1 MTEPSSPG
9 RPPQNPTAAALFHFF
24 DSARLSAALS
34 TAIIATGFLAFFIRT
49 LIGWAGLIAILATLA
64 VLAAAALAA
73 RRDSLEWRGILPLSL
88 LFFIGW
94 SALSIFWSQY
104 QWSTL
109 GGLAY
114 QAVFA
119 GLAVFVALTRD
130 LIQIVRAVG
139 DVLRVV
145 LMLSL
150 ALEILSGVL
159 IDVPIRFLGISGDI
173 AYFGPIQGVEG
184 TRNQLGLVALLALVT
199 FGTELLTKS
208 VRRGVGIGSIVTA
221 GATVLLSQSPVSLG
235 VLAVLG
241 VASLTLLGL
250 RRTTPERRRVWQGA
264 FIAVGVVA
272 FGVLYGARDRL
283 LGIMDASNE
292 LNVRLDVW
300 RELGLLI
307 TQHTLEGWGW
317 VGTWRPQLSPFYAIR
332 SAPSGEHVSALNAY
346 IDVWFQLGLVGLFA
360 FVTLALLAFGR
371 SWILASR
378 KRSRV
383 YVWPALMLVTL
394 LTTSLAESLALV
406 DFGWMILVICS
417 VKAAQELSWRHSLP
431 D

>member
-1 MTEPSSPG
+1 MTDSPRMHPVAQAVLEFFG
-9 RPPQNPTAAALFHFF
+9 TPRTSAL
-24 DSARLSAALS
+24 LS
-34 TAIIATGFLAFFIRT
+34 TVIIATGFFAFAIRS
-49 LIGWAGLIAILATLA
+49 LIGWAGLIAILAGLA
-64 VLAAAALAA
+64 VLAGTALFA
-73 RRDSLEWRGILPLSL
+73 RRGTLEWRGILPLSL

-94 SALSIFWSQY
+94 SIVSIFWSQY

-114 QAVFA
+114 QLVWA

-130 LIQIVRAVG
+130 MIQIVRAVG
-139 DVLRVV
+139 DVLRAV
-145 LMLSL
+145 LTVSI
-150 ALEILSGVL
+150 ALEIFAGALVDG
-159 IDVPIRFLGISGDI
+159 PIRVLGIAGNLERGL
-173 AYFGPIQGVEG
+173 GPIQGIEG
-184 TRNQLGLVALLALVT
+184 TRNQLGLVAVLALVT

-208 VRRGVGIGSIVTA
+208 VPRGVGIGSITVA
-221 GATVLLSQSPVSLG
+221 GVVLLLTQSPVSLG

-241 VASLTLLGL
+241 VASFALLGL
-250 RRTTPERRRVWQGA
+250 RRTTPERQRVWQGV

-272 FGVLYGARDRL
+272 FGVAYGARDRL
-283 LGIMDASNE
+283 LSVLDAYNE
-292 LNVRLDVW
+292 LHARLDVW

-307 TQHTLEGWGW
+307 GQHPLEGWGW
-317 VGTWRPQLSPFYAIR
+317 VGTWRPQLSPFNAIE
-332 SAPSGEHVSALNAY
+332 SAPHGEHVSALNAY

-371 SWILASR
+371 AWILASR

-383 YVWPALMLVTL
+383 YVWPALMLVTI

-406 DFGWMILVICS
+406 DFGWMLLVICS
-417 VKAAQELSWRHSLP
+417 VKAAQDLSWRHSLP